1 MFYADLEDMK
11 YCTCQLNVDRFRL
24 LSIIEK
30 YNTNKL
36 QSKLEKMFLRFS
48 PKQE

>member
-1 MFYADLEDMK
+1 MFYAYLEDMK